1 MKNKLFR
8 IILVAGM
15 ANLGSMIGTFVD
27 IPIMV
32 YYLGITNPLDIL
44 KMAFETGL
52 GVLSGLFTK

>member
-1 MKNKLFR
+1 
-8 IILVAGM
+8 M
-15 ANLGSMIGTFVD
+15 ANLGSMIGTFIA

-52 GVLSGLFTK
+52 RVLSGLL